1 MICVGVYCND
11 ITHSWLQFVTVI
23 KHGVHCKGANRT
35 VSVETDNLQ
44 SLCLILHACIHLS
57 VWCHDSLQVMLKF
70 QVHILETVNLKEI
83 MDSVSHILRPFFRAM
98 AVCWSLSITMIE
110 SYSSSGSVSAVSLS
124 RFSSGHSAAYESTIS
139 WISASFKQEK
149 TFLEKTLQANMRIF
163 FQHTGWKI
171 PEVFNCFKPH
181 CLPAAN
187 ATGRCPRPSLKLS
200 FQRWNNWWSSYYLV
214 YILISKLNKNFTLQN
229 LECAWRVNS
238 SNFQLLSAH
247 NTCVS

>member
-83 MDSVSHILRPFFRAM
+83 MDSSQPYLEAFLQSNGSLLKPLHNNDRIIFLFWFSKCCQLVKVLFR
-98 AVCWSLSITMIE
+98 S
-110 SYSSSGSVSAVSLS
+110 
-124 RFSSGHSAAYESTIS
+124 FSSIWVNNFLDIS
-139 WISASFKQEK
+139 I
-149 TFLEKTLQANMRIF
+149 LQTRKNF
-163 FQHTGWKI
+163 SW
-171 PEVFNCFKPH
+171 
-181 CLPAAN
+181 
-187 ATGRCPRPSLKLS
+187 
-200 FQRWNNWWSSYYLV
+200 
-214 YILISKLNKNFTLQN
+214 KNFTG
-229 LECAWRVNS
+229 
-238 SNFQLLSAH
+238 
-247 NTCVS
+247 